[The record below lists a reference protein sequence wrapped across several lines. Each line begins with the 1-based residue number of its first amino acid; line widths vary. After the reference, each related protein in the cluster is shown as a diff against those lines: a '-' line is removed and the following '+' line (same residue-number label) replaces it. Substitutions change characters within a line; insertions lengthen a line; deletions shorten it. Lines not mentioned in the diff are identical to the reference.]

1 MSLDG
6 EGIPPLAFVQLL
18 NTDALEPAAV
28 ASFRSIMARE
38 GTSESLL
45 VQHNLQ
51 APLRWFRQVYPD
63 LDVASA
69 TLLGLTLAQ
78 QAQLTSFG
86 PLSLPLVSAGSVA
99 EVVQLLAYLPLIS
112 TALSPVIHPADEGL
126 TVGLSSHTNDKALDC
141 FVVAYGGSIVLKL
154 IDVLA
159 GAMPSV
165 TLHMNWPAPDFTSG
179 VISELPAERLV
190 FSAPTSFL
198 SIPADAL
205 NEVCRFADPVA
216 YRLAIADL
224 ERTFNHRN
232 DRASYSERVRRVLE
246 EDPEV
251 GSGLLV
257 ARSLNVSRSTL
268 KRRLREEGTTFRD
281 LRESILREHAMLR
294 ILDRSMSI
302 SQIAGDLGYSDLT
315 NFSHAFK
322 RWTGQSPSDFR
333 NGQGSWVGSEEH
345 VEESPR

>member
-6 EGIPPLAFVQLL
+6 EGVPPLAFVQLL
-18 NTDALEPAAV
+18 NSEALAPAAV
-28 ASFRSIMARE
+28 TAFRTIMTRE

-51 APLRWFRQVYPD
+51 APLRWFREVYPD

-69 TLLGLTLAQ
+69 TTLGFTLAQ

-99 EVVQLLAYLPLIS
+99 EVVELLAYLPLIS
-112 TALSPVIHPADEGL
+112 TALSPVIHPTDEGL
-126 TVGLSSHTNDKALDC
+126 TVGLSGHTNDKALDC

-154 IDVLA
+154 LDMLA
-159 GAMPSV
+159 GTMPSV
-165 TLHMNWPAPDFTSG
+165 TLHMNWPAPKILSG
-179 VISELPAERLV
+179 VAPDLPVARLV

-198 SIPADAL
+198 RIPADAL
-205 NEVCRFADPVA
+205 SEVCRFADPVA

-224 ERTFNHRN
+224 EKTLDHRN
-232 DRASYSERVRRVLE
+232 DRASYSERIRRILE
-246 EDPEV
+246 EDPGA

-257 ARSLNVSRSTL
+257 AQTLNVSTSTL
-268 KRRLREEGTTFRD
+268 KRRLHEEGTTFRD

-302 SQIAGDLGYSDLT
+302 SQIASDLGYSDLT

-322 RWTGQSPSDFR
+322 RWTGHSPSDFR
-333 NGQGSWVGSEEH
+333 NGQGA
-345 VEESPR
+345 